1 MLLSRV
7 FKKIFKLKLVIFRDL
22 LHFHVVKGFYNFK
35 NITNMASTLKHSNL
49 TSLSTTA
56 KKVQDKSLEEQ
67 VY

>member
-1 MLLSRV
+1 MTS
-7 FKKIFKLKLVIFRDL
+7 
-22 LHFHVVKGFYNFK
+22 N
-35 NITNMASTLKHSNL
+35 LKHSNL